1 MENTTIQKCLL
12 IVQCTVCDHI
22 TRAVSYDGE
31 FKPGY
36 TVDDFSCS
44 AKTCD
49 NDDGCVVDIIESPA
63 LHCGI
68 CGIRINVLIDNF
80 MQNKSTGKV
89 KCTTCGLKRRSA
101 RRK

>member
-1 MENTTIQKCLL
+1 MENVTIQKCLL
-12 IVQCTVCDHI
+12 IVQCTVCHHV

-49 NDDGCVVDIIESPA
+49 NDEGYIVDIIETPI
-63 LHCGI
+63 LHCSV
-68 CGIRINVLIDNF
+68 CGIQITVLIDYF

-89 KCTTCGLKRRSA
+89 NCMTHGLKKLA
-101 RRK
+101 GKK